1 MSATFGIYNI
11 LSSTY
16 WKPVDFNVVGE
27 QFDVKKTPLLLDNG
41 MYFYLHN
48 VLSNPVDFT
57 FNRKTGTLLSSLIYN
72 SYFLENKKNPEI
84 VENLTKIESP
94 ISTIDGNIVTFY
106 NSNSSLPNNPTVLRD
121 SFNDIFGRNDVFTF
135 NFVENNKVT
144 VKNKL
149 GNLLTANFFGT
160 NGLVFSPQIYPPTQ
174 TQLFD
179 YLIGE
184 SSIVLFKSDT
194 NYTNIVA
201 KGSNNI
207 YVLSSVNLG
216 KNNSLP
222 SSAVLNFVSYKN
234 NVIDFENDIS
244 DSFIVKYKTN
254 PIVYNN
260 ILDVDFNFSND
271 NLLSQNYLGLF
282 PVENPNVTDVDCVYD
297 LQIHGL
303 KNYQTPEYKY
313 TTANPLTGYSSSVRR
328 IYNKIYTGTNQ
339 IKGYDKLCLGFSADT
354 KEYKFKVNQETP
366 FYYPSTCNRVSLAGS
381 GLIEDGAIAGELPF
395 TSDRIYVHRKNYEEA
410 IPGEPQPKSITKY
423 DNVWLCSW
431 LSGSNLGDKIWLDR
445 YYNAAYYTLDQAM
458 TAKAVVYNP
467 SLYPDKPFTYDVPS
481 TIILEPGVLYK
492 YNRTGQ
498 ESSKQF
504 LPYLDQDRNLPNG
517 AKLLSITNWS
527 SAVLVDDS
535 KYHNNGLIFFNVAEN
550 LKGSYW
556 VLDGTNHAVFP
567 SKSSLLQRS
576 RLTVSMWLNVDDW
589 SNIYGDQIFGNYY
602 DSGFGLVN
610 EGALGAPI
618 LTITNV
624 GSAVAYNLNYKFTK
638 LSEIPLPAKVNSEYT
653 FIQRLPDY
661 TYWVFDSKNQTGV
674 KYNAINNI
682 VGGLS
687 SLKTRLSGI
696 DQVEIDSYQNFYFY
710 DNTAKSYVK
719 TDGNGNFITQ
729 QYFSLTSGINRIEID
744 NKNNTIINIYGN
756 ASVIDNYNNI
766 WEVVGGNLYKNRQ
779 VFANVGPTQQLT
791 CDAANNIWISHNQ
804 DTISKLNTVTGLFDF
819 SFRVGKNSAAELNP
833 CKSQERF
840 RYMDFVKVPK
850 GNVETCDKSVAYE
863 DNLIIIDVRDNEI
876 YTIDQTGNLLSK
888 LDIRGILSDP
898 SIKLDF
904 YARGDFTGYQYLR
917 KFGGNVRRLSW
928 KFKIAEP
935 NGNNSKLLSLN
946 YAVSALPKGW
956 HHFTFAFDSLKG
968 NAKYYIDSIPVDNV
982 SFAPLKYQL
991 YYDYRSSLLLG
1002 AATIKNTTLNDVIGI
1017 DNSYKFIGNVSDLRM
1032 YSKSL
1037 TNGEIEQL
1045 YFSSDFADA
1054 RKDLNWNMRVGNRNF
1069 IEEVEHWYKMQLP
1082 GSKSKYFN
1090 INIHN
1095 LNIDEN
1101 TKKILED
1108 SLKASISKIIPAES
1122 SLYKIKWM

>member
-1 MSATFGIYNI
+1 MSATFSIYNI
-11 LSSTY
+11 LSATY

-41 MYFYLHN
+41 MYFYLHDA
-48 VLSNPVDFT
+48 LSNALDFT
-57 FNRKTGTLLSSLIYN
+57 FNRKTGTFLTSLFYN
-72 SYFLENKKNPEI
+72 SYFLKNKKNPEI
-84 VENLTKIESP
+84 TEELTKIESP
-94 ISTIDGNIVTFY
+94 ISDINGNIVTFY
-106 NSNSSLPNNPTVLRD
+106 NSNSSLPNNPTVLK
-121 SFNDIFGRNDVFTF
+121 NTLGDIFGKNDVFTF
-135 NFVENNKVT
+135 DFVNDKVS

-149 GNLLTANFFGT
+149 GNLLTANYFGT
-160 NGLVFSPQIYPPTQ
+160 NGLIFTPQIYPPAQ

-179 YLIGE
+179 YFIGE
-184 SSIVLFKSDT
+184 SSIILFKSGT
-194 NYTNIVA
+194 NYTNIIA
-201 KGSNNI
+201 KGTNNI
-207 YVLSSVNLG
+207 YVLSSVSLA
-216 KNNSLP
+216 KNSSLP
-222 SSAVLNFVSYKN
+222 NNAIFNFVSYKN
-234 NVIDFENDIS
+234 NQIDFENDVS

-260 ILDVDFNFSND
+260 ILDVDFDFSNN
-271 NLLSQNYLGLF
+271 NLLSQNFLGLF
-282 PVENPNVTDVDCVYD
+282 PVENPTITDVDCVYD

-313 TTANPLTGYSSSVRR
+313 TNANPLTGYSSSVRR

-339 IKGYDKLCLGFSADT
+339 LRGYDKLCLGFSADT

-366 FYYPSTCNRVSLAGS
+366 FYYPSTCDRVSLANS
-381 GLIEDGAIAGELPF
+381 GLIEDGATAGELPF
-395 TSDRIYVHRKNYEEA
+395 TSDRIYVYRKNYEET
-410 IPGEPQPKSITKY
+410 IPGEPQPESITKY

-431 LSGSNLGDKIWLDR
+431 LSGSNLGNKIWLDR
-445 YYNAAYYTLDQAM
+445 YYNAAYYTLDQAL

-467 SLYPDKPFTYDVPS
+467 ALYPDKPFTYDVPS

-492 YNRTGQ
+492 YNRTGK
-498 ESSKQF
+498 ESSKKF

-535 KYHNNGLIFFNVAEN
+535 KYQNNGLLFFNVAEN

-567 SKSSLLQRS
+567 SKSSLLQKS

-624 GSAVAYNLNYKFTK
+624 GSAVAYNLNYKFNK
-638 LSEIPLPAKVNSEYT
+638 LSEIPLPANSNSEYT

-661 TYWVFDSKNQTGV
+661 TYWTFDSKNKTGV

-687 SLKTRLSGI
+687 SLKTRLNGI
-696 DQVEIDSYQNFYFY
+696 DQVEIDAYQNFYFY
-710 DNTAKSYVK
+710 DNKVKSYVK
-719 TDGNGNFITQ
+719 TDGNGKFITQ

-744 NKNNTIINIYGN
+744 NKTNGVVIIYGN

-791 CDAANNIWISHNQ
+791 CDAGNNIWISHNQ
-804 DTISKLNTVTGLFDF
+804 DTISKLNTTTGLFDF
-819 SFRVGKNSAAELNP
+819 SFRIGKESSAPLNP

-850 GNVETCDKSVAYE
+850 GNSQTCDASIAYE
-863 DNLIIIDVRDNEI
+863 DNLIIVDKRDNEI
-876 YTIDQTGNLLSK
+876 YIIDQTGNLLSK

-917 KFGGNVRRLSW
+917 KFGGNVKRLSW
-928 KFKIAEP
+928 KFKVAEP

-946 YAVSALPKGW
+946 YAVSSLPKGW
-956 HHFTFAFDSLKG
+956 HHFSFVFDSLKG
-968 NAKYYIDSIPVDNV
+968 NAKYYIDSIPVDSV
-982 SFAPLKYQL
+982 SFAPHKYQL

-1002 AATIKNTTLNDVIGI
+1002 AATIKNTTLNDIIGI
-1017 DNSYKFIGNVSDLRM
+1017 DDTYKFIGNVSDLRM
-1032 YSKSL
+1032 YSKAL
-1037 TNGEIEQL
+1037 TNGEVEQL

-1101 TKKILED
+1101 IKKILEN

-1122 SLYKIKWM
+1122 SLYKINWM

>member
-1 MSATFGIYNI
+1 MSATFSIYNI
-11 LSSTY
+11 LSATY

-41 MYFYLHN
+41 MYFYLHDS
-48 VLSNPVDFT
+48 LSNAVDFT
-57 FNRKTGTLLSSLIYN
+57 FNRKTGTFLTSLFYN
-72 SYFLENKKNPEI
+72 SYFLTNKKNPEI
-84 VENLTKIESP
+84 TEELTKIESP
-94 ISTIDGNIVTFY
+94 IVNDTGNIVTFY
-106 NSNSSLPNNPTVLRD
+106 NSNSALPNNPTVLKD
-121 SFNDIFGRNDVFTF
+121 TLGEIFGKNDVFTF
-135 NFVENNKVT
+135 NFVNGKVT

-149 GNLLTANFFGT
+149 GNLLTANYFGT
-160 NGLVFSPQIYPPTQ
+160 NGLVFSPQIYPPAQ

-179 YLIGE
+179 YFIGD
-184 SSIVLFKSDT
+184 SSIILFKSDT

-201 KGSNNI
+201 KGTNNI
-207 YVLSSVNLG
+207 YVLSSVSLA
-216 KNNSLP
+216 KNSSLP
-222 SSAVLNFVSYKN
+222 SNAIFSFVSYKKN
-234 NVIDFENDIS
+234 TINFENDVS
-244 DSFIVKYKTN
+244 DSFMVKYKTN

-260 ILDVDFNFSND
+260 ILDVDYDFSNN

-328 IYNKIYTGTNQ
+328 VYNKIYTGTNQ
-339 IKGYDKLCLGFSADT
+339 IKGYDKLCLGFNADT

-366 FYYPSTCNRVSLAGS
+366 FYYPSTCNRVSLANS
-381 GLIEDGAIAGELPF
+381 GLIEDGATAGELPF
-395 TSDRIYVHRKNYEEA
+395 TSDRIYVYRKNYEET

-431 LSGSNLGDKIWLDR
+431 LSGSNLGNKIWLDR
-445 YYNAAYYTLDQAM
+445 YYNAAYYTLDQAL

-467 SLYPDKPFTYDVPS
+467 ALYPNKPFTYDVPS

-492 YNRTGQ
+492 YNRTGK
-498 ESSKQF
+498 ESSKNF

-535 KYHNNGLIFFNVAEN
+535 NYHNNGLIFFNVAEN

-567 SKSSLLQRS
+567 SKSSLLQKS

-624 GSAVAYNLNYKFTK
+624 GSAVAYNLNYKFNK
-638 LSEIPLPAKVNSEYT
+638 LSEIPLPANSSSEYT

-661 TYWVFDSKNQTGV
+661 TYWVFDSNNKTGV

-696 DQVEIDSYQNFYFY
+696 DQVEIDAYQNFYFY
-710 DNTAKSYVK
+710 DNTTKSYVK
-719 TDGNGNFITQ
+719 TDGNGKLITQ
-729 QYFSLTSGINRIEID
+729 QYFALNSGYNRIEID
-744 NKNNTIINIYGN
+744 NKNNNVIGIYGN

-779 VFANVGPTQQLT
+779 VFANIGPTQQLT

-804 DTISKLNTVTGLFDF
+804 DTISKLNTITGLFDF
-819 SFRVGKNSAAELNP
+819 SFRVGKESAAPLNP

-850 GNVETCDKSVAYE
+850 GNSQTCDKSIAYE
-863 DNLIIIDVRDNEI
+863 DNIIIIDTRDNEI

-888 LDIRGILSDP
+888 LDLRGILSDP

-904 YARGDFTGYQYLR
+904 YAKGDFTGYQYLR

-928 KFKIAEP
+928 KFKVAEP

-956 HHFTFAFDSLKG
+956 HNFTFVFDSLKG
-968 NAKYYIDSIPVDNV
+968 NAKYYIDSIPVDSV

-1017 DNSYKFIGNVSDLRM
+1017 DDSYKFIGNVSELRM
-1032 YSKSL
+1032 YSKAL

-1101 TKKILED
+1101 IKKILEN

-1122 SLYKIKWM
+1122 SLYKINWM